1 MKKKKTLYML
11 LILLFTASLFTPN
24 VVEKD
29 VYAANLPQ
37 NMQAAWIATVYNLDY
52 PSTQNNMAS
61 QKNEFI
67 QKLDK
72 LKSIGI
78 NTVVVQVRPKADAF
92 YKSSINPWSE
102 YLTGV
107 QGKNPGYDPMDF
119 MIKEAHKRGMS
130 FHAWLNPYR
139 VTMPGSGIS
148 SLSKNHPARLHP
160 DWVLKYNDALY
171 YNPAVEGV
179 KKHIVDTVVEI
190 VKKYDVD
197 AIHFDDYF
205 YPSNYPLP
213 QGQGKDGSVANS
225 RRQNV
230 NDMVK
235 RVGKAIKSTKKNVL
249 FGISPAGIW
258 KNKESD
264 ATGSNTLG
272 NECYYSVFSDTRAWI
287 KNGWIDYIVP
297 QIYWETGNKA
307 ADYETLVKWW
317 SNEVKG
323 TKVKLYIGQGIYK
336 NVVAN
341 QIDTQLQIN
350 KKYSQ
355 VGGSFYFSLK
365 DLLSDKTNCKDKIKA
380 FNQNKS
386 QGSNTNTSNKSSQ
399 NKVKTGIVTASVLN
413 VRSGPGL
420 NYSILTTVSRGA
432 RVTILGS
439 KNGWY
444 NVKLSSGRVAW
455 VSMSYVKVN

>member
-1 MKKKKTLYML
+1 ML
-11 LILLFTASLFTPN
+11 LILLFTASLLTPN

-29 VYAANLPQ
+29 AYAANLPQ

-92 YKSSINPWSE
+92 YQSSINPWSE

-139 VTMPGSGIS
+139 ITMAGSGIS

-258 KNKESD
+258 KNKDSD

-323 TKVKLYIGQGIYK
+323 TNVKLYIGQGIYK

-399 NKVKTGIVTASVLN
+399 DKVKTGIVTASVLN
-413 VRSGPGL
+413 VRSGPGI
-420 NYSILTTVSRGA
+420 NYSVLTTVNRGA

-444 NVKLSSGRVAW
+444 NVKLSNGRVAW
-455 VSMSYVKVN
+455 VSMSYVKVS

>member
-1 MKKKKTLYML
+1 ML

-24 VVEKD
+24 IVEKD

-92 YKSSINPWSE
+92 YQSSINPWSE

-139 VTMPGSGIS
+139 ITMAGSGIS

-258 KNKESD
+258 KNKDSD

-323 TKVKLYIGQGIYK
+323 TNVKLYIGQGIYK

-380 FNQNKS
+380 FIQNKP
-386 QGSNTNTSNKSSQ
+386 QASNTNTSNKSSQ
-399 NKVKTGIVTASVLN
+399 DKVKTGIVTASVLN
-413 VRSGPGL
+413 VRSGPGI
-420 NYSILTTVSRGA
+420 NYSVLTTVSRGA